1 MSHFLL
7 PCTPI
12 YGHVAP
18 LVSIG
23 RGLQA
28 RGHRVSMLT
37 GSKYRAAVEDAG
49 LEFLPIPPEVDYDD
63 ARLDLWLS
71 PGPRSGIGAA
81 RHAILE
87 MFVRP
92 LVAQHR
98 SLTQA
103 LAATSYD
110 AVVCEAAFLGVL
122 PLLMTAPAGQRLPV
136 AGVSVTPMSL
146 TSVDCAPFGSGLDP
160 GRSAHTRRRNRFIH
174 VVLHRGPL
182 RSLHTELDAALRATG
197 VRESAGNY
205 FDQVRRFDVTFQL
218 SVPGMEYPRREMPP
232 TVQFVGPL
240 RPVPPAVALPNWW
253 GDLDGRRVVH
263 VTQGTLANADLGRLL
278 APALRGLADEDVL
291 VVAATGGRP
300 LSDLAAVYGG
310 PLPDNVRVA
319 TFLPYDQLLPRTD
332 VMVTNGGF
340 GGVQQALAYGVP
352 LVVAGD
358 SEDKPE
364 VAGRVAWSGAGLNLR
379 TGSPSPR
386 RVRKA
391 VRAALADPRY
401 RSQAARLQQQIRD
414 HGDPV
419 DTIAV
424 ALAELTAVSQHR

>member
-1 MSHFLL
+1 
-7 PCTPI
+7 
-12 YGHVAP
+12 
-18 LVSIG
+18 
-23 RGLQA
+23 
-28 RGHRVSMLT
+28 
-37 GSKYRAAVEDAG
+37 
-49 LEFLPIPPEVDYDD
+49 
-63 ARLDLWLS
+63 
-71 PGPRSGIGAA
+71 
-81 RHAILE
+81 
-87 MFVRP
+87 
-92 LVAQHR
+92 
-98 SLTQA
+98 
-103 LAATSYD
+103 
-110 AVVCEAAFLGVL
+110 
-122 PLLMTAPAGQRLPV
+122 
-136 AGVSVTPMSL
+136 
-146 TSVDCAPFGSGLDP
+146 
-160 GRSAHTRRRNRFIH
+160 
-174 VVLHRGPL
+174 
-182 RSLHTELDAALRATG
+182 
-197 VRESAGNY
+197 
-205 FDQVRRFDVTFQL
+205 
-218 SVPGMEYPRREMPP
+218 
-232 TVQFVGPL
+232 
-240 RPVPPAVALPNWW
+240 VPPAVALPNWW